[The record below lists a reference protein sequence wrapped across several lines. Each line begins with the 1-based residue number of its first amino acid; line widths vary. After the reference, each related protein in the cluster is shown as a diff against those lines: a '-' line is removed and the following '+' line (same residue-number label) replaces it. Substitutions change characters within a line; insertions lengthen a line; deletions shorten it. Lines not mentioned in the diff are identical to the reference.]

1 MSALHVR
8 PTIGKFKPSKARH
21 GGKAYHLA
29 SLLPSGARALVCLV
43 KLLERPEMEKPIL
56 IEGLPGIGF
65 VANIA
70 AMHMIRELGGRR
82 FALIK
87 SSSFQDFAMT
97 DKDGRLRSP
106 INELYACAD
115 RFIILYGNTQANDN
129 VGQYE
134 LCGKILKLV
143 RGMGCELVI
152 TMGGYKRERLP
163 RKPRVLCAA
172 TDEELLEEARRLCDG
187 IILGNIYGAAGLLL
201 GLGKLMGMRG
211 VCFLAETLGLYPD
224 PRAASE
230 VLKVVSAFLGIEI
243 DLTKL
248 EQAAIVAEDMWRS
261 LRPPEET
268 RPPRKRGEG
277 IV

>member
-1 MSALHVR
+1 M
-8 PTIGKFKPSKARH
+8 
-21 GGKAYHLA
+21 
-29 SLLPSGARALVCLV
+29 VCLV
-43 KLLERPEMEKPIL
+43 KLLGKPEMEKPIL

-70 AMHMIRELGGRR
+70 AMHMIRELGGQK
-82 FALIK
+82 FAIIK

-97 DKDGRLRSP
+97 DKDGGLKSP

-115 RFIILYGNTQANDN
+115 RLVVLYGNTQANDN

-134 LCGKILKLV
+134 LCWEILKLV
-143 RGMGCELVI
+143 REMGGELVI

-163 RKPRVLCAA
+163 RRPRVLCAA
-172 TDEELLEEARRLCDG
+172 TDEELLEEAKKLCDG

-201 GLGKLMGMRG
+201 GLGRLMGMRG

-230 VLKVVSAFLGIEI
+230 VLKVVSTFLDIEI
-243 DLTKL
+243 DLSKL
-248 EQAAIVAEDMWRS
+248 EQAAMIAEDMWRS

-268 RPPRKRGEG
+268 RPPRRRGEG